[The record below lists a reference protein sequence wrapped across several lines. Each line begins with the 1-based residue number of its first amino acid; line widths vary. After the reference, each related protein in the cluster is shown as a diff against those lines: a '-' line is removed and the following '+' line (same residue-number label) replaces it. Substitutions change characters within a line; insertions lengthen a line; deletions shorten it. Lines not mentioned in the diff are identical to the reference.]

1 MAYTP
6 KPGDGTL
13 FKNKNAQ
20 GERAPAMS
28 GFITAHR
35 DIKAGEKVRL
45 VAWSKGGQDGK
56 DKFLSL
62 RMEDERERSADR
74 APPAADPF

>member
-13 FKNKNAQ
+13 FVNKDAK

-28 GFITAHR
+28 GYITAHR
-35 DIKAGEKVRL
+35 DIKAGEKLRL
-45 VAWSKGGQDGK
+45 VAWSKGGDGGR

-62 RMEDERERSADR
+62 RMEDERNAEKAQPE
-74 APPAADPF
+74 AVPF